1 MITSNQPPLLTTSH
15 RRPKL
20 LVVDDQPINIQ
31 SIYEIFQNDH
41 DVFMATTGQEALTF
55 CHKTQPDL
63 ILLDVLMPGM
73 NGHEVCQQ
81 LKSDPLTANIPV
93 IFITA
98 KDSAADESQCL
109 NEGAVDFIT
118 KPVNPAVIRA
128 RVRTHLTLKFQSDLL
143 RSMALIDGLT
153 GVANRRHF
161 DETLDKEWRRCVR
174 AGHAISLIMI
184 DVDFFKRYN
193 DHYGHQSGDECLAA
207 IGLLLKSCFS
217 RPHDLVARYGGEEFA
232 CLLPETALDG
242 AIIKAAEV
250 KAAVDALEIRHELSD
265 VAAFVTIS
273 LGVASIAPARGD
285 TPHQLVAM
293 ADKLLFSAKHAGRA
307 QIHSGNP
314 DETSSTTASA

>member
-1 MITSNQPPLLTTSH
+1 MVTFNQPPLLTPTN

-20 LVVDDQPINIQ
+20 LVVDDQAINIQ
-31 SIYEIFQNDH
+31 SIYDIFQNDY
-41 DVFMATTGQEALTF
+41 DVFMATTGQQALSF
-55 CHKTQPDL
+55 CHTTQPDL

-118 KPVNPAVIRA
+118 KPVNPAVVRA

-161 DETLDKEWRRCVR
+161 DEMLDKEWRRCVR

-193 DHYGHQSGDECLAA
+193 DHYGHQAGDECLAA

-217 RPHDLVARYGGEEFA
+217 RPHDLIARYGGEEFA

-242 AIIKAAEV
+242 AVKKAGEV

-265 VAAFVTIS
+265 VSPFITIS
-273 LGVASIAPARGD
+273 LGVASISPARGD

-293 ADKLLFSAKHAGRA
+293 ADKLLFSAKHAGRD

-314 DETSSTTASA
+314 PDEALAQPQ